1 MKRKTLPS
9 LEEWIDSDPR
19 LNEKTTELF
28 ESNLPI
34 DQQAREALRYMV
46 KVYGFPLTP
55 IEIDYEKEESD
66 GDSSYTPTSMFEQI
80 AKLRFTDPENTD
92 PRYLVMTAAYLI
104 KYRLDL
110 DMSDELKYYLGNDR
124 LQGLGYR
131 GDDILKA
138 ELIPVKKGESWSD
151 LGCRFFTKQVV

>member
-46 KVYGFPLTP
+46 KVYGFPL
-55 IEIDYEKEESD
+55 
-66 GDSSYTPTSMFEQI
+66 TSMFEQI